1 MNHLC
6 PKMQRFVIFFAD
18 TEMNRVVLKQTISI
32 RDINNVFMSLLQS
45 SSKDYGGAN
54 RKSSS
59 MLKILMETVNVK
71 HMSHI
76 AMLEY
81 EHKQFYTFINYL
93 HVPQLIN
100 GCYGRK
106 KFVGKEKREN

>member
-1 MNHLC
+1 
-6 PKMQRFVIFFAD
+6 
-18 TEMNRVVLKQTISI
+18 
-32 RDINNVFMSLLQS
+32 MSLLQS

-59 MLKILMETVNVK
+59 MLKILMETVK

-81 EHKQFYTFINYL
+81 EYKRLYTFINYL

-106 KFVGKEKREN
+106 KFVVKEKREN

>member
-1 MNHLC
+1 ML
-6 PKMQRFVIFFAD
+6 FFFAD
-18 TEMNRVVLKQTISI
+18 TEMNRVVLKTNKTISTKT
-32 RDINNVFMSLLQS
+32 NNVFMSLLQS

>member
-1 MNHLC
+1 
-6 PKMQRFVIFFAD
+6 
-18 TEMNRVVLKQTISI
+18 
-32 RDINNVFMSLLQS
+32 MSLLQS

-81 EHKQFYTFINYL
+81 EHKQFYYFYTLINYL

-106 KFVGKEKREN
+106 KFVGKEKRES

>member
-1 MNHLC
+1 
-6 PKMQRFVIFFAD
+6 
-18 TEMNRVVLKQTISI
+18 
-32 RDINNVFMSLLQS
+32 MSLLQS

-59 MLKILMETVNVK
+59 MLKILLETDNVK

-100 GCYGRK
+100 GCYGGK